1 MATRYRVRT
10 VFRSLSP
17 ERTPIVIDFNCWRV
31 TLCFGAAAGVPLVI
45 NGTDVGIILSGTS
58 DAQLFSVGGAMA
70 GPDPVPFKDTWT
82 ITNPAAVPFA
92 SAYLLILEYMDPQ

>member
-1 MATRYRVRT
+1 MATRYRVRS

-17 ERTPIVIDFNCWRV
+17 GTTPIVIDFNCWRV

-45 NGTDVGIILSGTS
+45 NGTDVGIILAGAGES
-58 DAQLFSVGGAMA
+58 QVVRFGGAMA

-82 ITNPAAVPFA
+82 ITNPGAVPFA
-92 SAYLLILEYMDPQ
+92 SAYLLILEYMDPL